1 MNPVRSLNDSLDS
14 FPFPSRDCMDV
25 VLEKKSTVNMVTARG
40 CSGNC
45 EFCSVISFFRLS
57 DGRIWRTRSIKN
69 IVDEIE
75 ILYKQGITHIKIV
88 DDSFIDGTRDEKW
101 CEEFANEMEQRQI
114 KVNLRGQ
121 IRADKVTD
129 SILKNLK
136 RAGFFSFACG
146 IENGSQSALTRM
158 NKKAT
163 LEDNKLALELF
174 KKMDI

>member
-1 MNPVRSLNDSLDS
+1 
-14 FPFPSRDCMDV
+14 
-25 VLEKKSTVNMVTARG
+25 
-40 CSGNC
+40 
-45 EFCSVISFFRLS
+45 
-57 DGRIWRTRSIKN
+57 
-69 IVDEIE
+69 
-75 ILYKQGITHIKIV
+75 
-88 DDSFIDGTRDEKW
+88 
-101 CEEFANEMEQRQI
+101 MEQRQI

-163 LEDNKLALELF
+163 LEDNKRALELF